1 MHVQYEN
8 VNHAISVLPQH
19 IMREGQIENSRNG
32 KVVSYPLP
40 LTVTTAR
47 PMERVLLCPRR
58 RANPFLFLLDGL
70 SILSRVN
77 LLKPFAD
84 ITPRFKNYSDDGH
97 TIRGHYGKR
106 LADQI
111 PMAILM
117 LREDL
122 KSRRVTM
129 SIWNPIADLGADSA
143 DIPCNVHVN
152 LRVVDGALDLT
163 VFNRSN
169 DILWG
174 LLGAN
179 IVQFSFLQE
188 YIATSVGVPVGR
200 LHQVSTN
207 AHIYTE
213 FGPGQGMLDFTHTL
227 QQAPT
232 IPLLDVHT
240 LVDELNAMFTWLGAS
255 DFEPHF
261 EPCESGNRYIDN
273 VVYPMLAAWHQKDL
287 SILDVFPDCDWFQ
300 AARMYGVK

>member
-8 VNHAISVLPQH
+8 VNHAISILPQR
-19 IMREGQIENSRNG
+19 IVREGRKENSRNG
-32 KVVSYPLP
+32 PVISYDLP
-40 LTVTTAR
+40 LTITTTK
-47 PMERVLLCPRR
+47 PWERVLLCPRR

-77 LLKPFAD
+77 LLKPFTD
-84 ITPRFKNYSDDGH
+84 ITPRFREYSDDGA

-111 PMAILM
+111 PEAIEM
-117 LREDL
+117 LRREPN
-122 KSRRVTM
+122 SRRVTM
-129 SIWNPIADLGADSA
+129 AIWDPALDLNCDSK

-152 LRVVDGALDLT
+152 LRIVDNELDLT

-174 LLGAN
+174 MLGAN

-188 YIATSVGVPVGR
+188 YIARSLSIQMGR
-200 LHQVSTN
+200 LHQISTN

-213 FGPGQGMLDFTHTL
+213 FGPGRGGMVDFTHAVQT
-227 QQAPT
+227 APSLPMDT
-232 IPLLDVHT
+232 NGLVNDLNMLFLALAADDPLPPSQNLF
-240 LVDELNAMFTWLGAS
+240 LRG
-255 DFEPHF
+255 
-261 EPCESGNRYIDN
+261 
-273 VVYPMLAAWHQKDL
+273 VVYPMIQAWHEKDL
-287 SILDVFPDCDWFQ
+287 SILDAFPDCDWFQ

>member
-1 MHVQYEN
+1 MHVQYDN
-8 VNHAISVLPQH
+8 VNHAIAILPQR
-19 IMREGQIENSRNG
+19 IMRQGQMEDSRNG
-32 KVVSYPLP
+32 KVVTYPLP

-77 LLKPFAD
+77 LLKPFSG
-84 ITPRFKNYSDDGH
+84 IVPRFKDYSDDGE

-111 PMAILM
+111 PLAIKM
-117 LREDL
+117 LREDP

-129 SIWNPIADLGADSA
+129 SIWNSVADLGADSK

-169 DILWG
+169 DVLWG
-174 LLGAN
+174 MLGAN

-188 YIATSVGVPVGR
+188 YIASMVGIPTGL
-200 LHQVSTN
+200 LHQISTN

-213 FGPGQGMLDFTHTL
+213 FGPGKGMLDFTHTV
-227 QQAPT
+227 QTAPC
-232 IPLLDVHT
+232 IPLDTNSLI
-240 LVDELNAMFTWLGAS
+240 DELNVMFMWLASS

-261 EPCESGNRYIDN
+261 EPCQSGNRFIDN
-273 VVYPMLAAWHQKDL
+273 VVFPMLAAWHQRDL
-287 SILDVFPDCDWFQ
+287 TILDVFEDCDWFQ

>member
-8 VNHAISVLPQH
+8 VNHAIAILPQR
-19 IMREGQIENSRNG
+19 IMREGLEETTRNG

-40 LTVTTAR
+40 LTVTTAS
-47 PMERVLLCPRR
+47 PEQRVLLCPRR

-77 LLKPFAD
+77 LLKPFTD
-84 ITPRFKNYSDDGH
+84 ITPRFKDYSDDGV
-97 TIRGHYGKR
+97 TLRGHYGKR

-111 PMAILM
+111 PVAIDM
-117 LREDL
+117 LHSDPT
-122 KSRRVTM
+122 SRRVTM
-129 SIWNPIADLGADSA
+129 AIWNSNDDLDAQSK

-152 LRVVDGALDLT
+152 LRVVDGGLDLT

-169 DILWG
+169 DLLWG
-174 LLGAN
+174 MLGAN

-188 YIATSVGVPVGR
+188 YIARCIGVRVGL

-213 FGPGQGMLDFTHTL
+213 FGPGKGMLDFTHVI
-227 QQAPT
+227 PYPPV
-232 IPLLDVHT
+232 IPLDVENLTHELDMMFLGLAEHDKMHHDV
-240 LVDELNAMFTWLGAS
+240 LNS
-255 DFEPHF
+255 DNSFL
-261 EPCESGNRYIDN
+261 RN

-287 SILDVFPDCDWFQ
+287 SVLDVFPDCDWFH

>member
-1 MHVQYEN
+1 
-8 VNHAISVLPQH
+8 
-19 IMREGQIENSRNG
+19 
-32 KVVSYPLP
+32 
-40 LTVTTAR
+40 VTTAN

-70 SILSRVN
+70 SILSKVN

-84 ITPRFKNYSDDGH
+84 IVPRFKNYSDDGM

-111 PMAILM
+111 PFAIQM

-129 SIWNPIADLGADSA
+129 SIWSPVADLGADSA
-143 DIPCNVHVN
+143 DIPCNVHGN

-169 DILWG
+169 DVLWG

-179 IVQFSFLQE
+179 IVQFSFLLE
-188 YIATSVGVPVGR
+188 YIAKSVGVPMGR
-200 LHQVSTN
+200 LHQISTN

-213 FGPGQGMLDFTHTL
+213 FGPGKDMLDFTHMERT
-227 QQAPT
+227 APT
-232 IPLLDVHT
+232 VPLDT
-240 LVDELNAMFTWLGAS
+240 NSLVDELNKMFLWLGSS

-261 EPCESGNRYIDN
+261 EPCESGNRYIN
-273 VVYPMLAAWHQKDL
+273 EVVFPMLAAWHQKDL
-287 SILDVFPDCDWFQ
+287 TILDVFDDNDWFQ